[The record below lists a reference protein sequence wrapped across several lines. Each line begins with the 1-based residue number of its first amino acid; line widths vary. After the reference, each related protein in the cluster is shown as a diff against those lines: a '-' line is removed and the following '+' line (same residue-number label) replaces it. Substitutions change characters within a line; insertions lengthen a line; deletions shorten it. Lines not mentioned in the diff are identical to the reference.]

1 MKERVG
7 WEDVKVKEI
16 AEYFRGI
23 SYKKEQGSNKPLN
36 NYKPI
41 LRANNIDNSL
51 IFNDFIYVPNHLIKK
66 EQFVKKGD
74 IIFAMSSGS
83 KHLVGKSAHAKNDFD
98 GSFGTF
104 CGLLRPSQL
113 ISKEYLAF
121 IFQGNNYRKLISNV
135 STGTNINNLKKEH
148 ILDFILPLPP
158 LLEQRAIVSKIEQ
171 LFSELDNGIANL
183 KQAQEQ
189 LKVYRQALLAKTSVT
204 EKFVPILQVVEDL
217 SQGWSPKCHNHS
229 RVNSNEWAVIKTT
242 SIQEGYFDE
251 KENKKLPDDLSPRIK
266 HELKIGDIL
275 ITRAGPRVR
284 VGVCCLIKK
293 VKPRLLNCDKA
304 YRIRLKKDC
313 IIPEFFEF
321 TMNSPR
327 YKFII
332 EELKTGISDSGVN
345 LTQKGFLAI
354 DIPVPPIQEQQAIVT
369 EIETR
374 LSVCDKLEQDISD
387 SLEKA
392 EALRQSILKQAF
404 EGKLLNEQELTA
416 VRSDPEWEPAEA
428 LLAKIKSKTT

>member
-1 MKERVG
+1 VCDKPPNHWATVSLS
-7 WEDVKVKEI
+7 DICIKASKVKRKEL
-16 AEYFRGI
+16 EPDSNFLYLDI
-23 SYKKEQGSNKPLN
+23 SSIDNVSNKITGHNQHNWREAPLRAQQIIQTEDILFSTVRVYLKN
-36 NYKPI
+36 IAKVTNPI
-41 LRANNIDNSL
+41 YSNQICSSGFTVLRANEDL
-51 IFNDFIYVPNHLIKK
+51 CHPNYL
-66 EQFVKKGD
+66 
-74 IIFAMSSGS
+74 FAYTLFEGF
-83 KHLVGKSAHAKNDFD
+83 LNPL
-98 GSFGTF
+98 
-104 CGLLRPSQL
+104 CELQ
-113 ISKEYLAF
+113 
-121 IFQGNNYRKLISNV
+121 
-135 STGTNINNLKKEH
+135 TGTSYPAVRDNDVFAQI
-148 ILDFILPLPP
+148 IPLPP
-158 LLEQRAIVSKIEQ
+158 LPEQRAIVNKIEQ